1 MNSDKYSYV
10 SLRSAGTLL
19 FLQPRSCQ
27 KMTRPHSL
35 QARGCIHPCLI
46 YTVYPVLE
54 ERKTTILNE
63 LTREEHRFR
72 QTLSRGPRE
81 FQKQEQKLHQ
91 RGETILSGEIV
102 FRLFD
107 TFGFP
112 PSLTAELAQERGLS
126 ADLDGFDLLFQHGRR
141 LAWERCR
148 LP

>member
-35 QARGCIHPCLI
+35 QARGCIHLSLI

-54 ERKTTILNE
+54 ERRTTILNE
-63 LTREEHRFR
+63 LTREEDRFR
-72 QTLSRGPRE
+72 QTLSRGLRE
-81 FQKQEQKLHQ
+81 FQKQEERLHKH
-91 RGETILSGEIV
+91 GGTILSGETI

-112 PSLTAELAQERGLS
+112 PDLTAELAQERGLS
-126 ADLDGFDLLFQHGRR
+126 IDLDGFNLLF
-141 LAWERCR
+141 
-148 LP
+148 